1 MTYFESHFFY
11 NNNGDNMTVYL
22 DLVIILNFGFDLLLL
37 FAVSIIL
44 RRNPSFKRLL
54 LGSLIGSFTII
65 SMFIELNSLTLFLV
79 KVLISI
85 IMVLVTYG
93 FRDIKYTLNNL
104 FYLYTSSILL
114 GGFLYFLNL
123 EFSYKNEGL
132 LFYYNGLSINVIILI
147 FLSPIII
154 YAYIKQA
161 KNLKNNY
168 SNYYNIDIYLN
179 NHEIINATAFLD
191 TGNHLEDPYQKRPI
205 ILLNNNKLKLNYN
218 IHKLLLVPYDS
229 INTHGLLKCII
240 PEKIFIEGIG
250 FRDNFLVGIA
260 NEEIKIDGVDCILS
274 PKLMEGRKI

>member
-54 LGSLIGSFTII
+54 LGSLIGSVTII

-93 FRDIKYTLNNL
+93 FRDIKYSLNNL